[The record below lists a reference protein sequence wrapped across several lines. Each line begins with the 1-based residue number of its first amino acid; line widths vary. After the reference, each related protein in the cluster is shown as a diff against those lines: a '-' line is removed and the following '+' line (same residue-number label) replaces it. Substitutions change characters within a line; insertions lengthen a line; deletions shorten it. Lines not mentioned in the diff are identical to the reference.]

1 MNIIIV
7 KLLVGGHLSAIG
19 WRLSVLVV
27 VWSRTRSGDGF
38 GLDASYVQCKR
49 DAREEGNQGSSK
61 GDGTLCKNRQRN
73 SASVLTQALHSL
85 TDNKIL
91 KDNPAFRLGVIASI
105 NTKTSEKYY
114 NYLGDFWME
123 NSVTVDHSK
132 RFPGRIA
139 SLIVEL
145 LENKKEGLDE
155 SLSLALLV
163 LLSSITKCQS
173 EWQWQ

>member
-1 MNIIIV
+1 MALVLMHHMCNVKETLVKKEIRAALKEMELFAKIV
-7 KLLVGGHLSAIG
+7 KG
-19 WRLSVLVV
+19 
-27 VWSRTRSGDGF
+27 
-38 GLDASYVQCKR
+38 
-49 DAREEGNQGSSK
+49 
-61 GDGTLCKNRQRN
+61 N